1 MTQQFNS
8 PLTLTL
14 GHLYPDQLNLYG
26 DRGNILTLQRRC
38 QQRGIQLRVVGLG
51 MGDALAPDEYDML
64 FIGGGQDKEQAPV
77 AQDLAEMKG
86 IGLWAAIEDGMP
98 VLAVCG
104 GFQLLAHYYR
114 PAEGPDM
121 RGLGVFD
128 AWTIHKGP
136 HVARCIGDIAIRWN
150 DQTLVGFENH
160 GGRTYLGTSKPLGKV
175 LKGFG
180 NNAED
185 HTEGAMYRNAY
196 GTYLHGSL
204 LPKNP
209 HFADHLINLALR
221 RTYGVGSIASF
232 HVMLNGQNHPDDSA
246 PDSATHAEPNS
257 QTHLNGARTDSVAHD
272 VLNSQTHPDDS
283 TLDRPALAEFTIDAL
298 SSLLTP
304 LDDTL
309 EWEAHASIL
318 ERLGLHSEAAAVLR
332 SR

>member
-1 MTQQFNS
+1 MVQQQR
-8 PLTLTL
+8 PLSITL

-38 QQRGIQLRVVGLG
+38 QLRGVELRVVGLG
-51 MGDALAPDEYDML
+51 VGDALAPDEYDML

-77 AQDLAEMKG
+77 AQDLQETKG
-86 IGLWAAIEDGMP
+86 IGLWAAIEDDMP

-128 AWTIHKGP
+128 AWTEHKGSQST
-136 HVARCIGDIAIRWN
+136 RCIGDIAIRWN
-150 DQTLVGFENH
+150 GQTLVGFENH
-160 GGRTYLGTSKPLGKV
+160 GGRTYLGTAQPLGKV
-175 LKGFG
+175 LKGYG

-185 HTEGAMYRNAY
+185 QSEGAIYRNAY

-209 HFADHLINLALR
+209 HFADYLIELALQRKYSQGQTQERHENLNGSTHTREASASHLIVLE
-221 RTYGVGSIASF
+221 SI
-232 HVMLNGQNHPDDSA
+232 Q
-246 PDSATHAEPNS
+246 AEISP
-257 QTHLNGARTDSVAHD
+257 
-272 VLNSQTHPDDS
+272 
-283 TLDRPALAEFTIDAL
+283 
-298 SSLLTP
+298 LLTP

-318 ERLGLHSEAAAVLR
+318 ERLGLHREAAKALR
-332 SR
+332 TH